1 MKLLPRF
8 GYRLDIVSDKEES
21 VSGLLI
27 KIEDTGGGPD

>member
-8 GYRLDIVSDKEES
+8 GYRLDKVSDKEEG

-27 KIEDTGGGPD
+27 EKEDTGGGPG